1 MRIVPMAQ
9 RMVVS
14 AGAAIALTV
23 GLTACDPTNLYVA
36 SNTIIGVNGAMNTE
50 QTAGHLIVGY
60 DRRFA
65 AIVPKSAP
73 IVDPKTGELV
83 PNVDPK
89 AHEAMSVLSC
99 SQMEVDTIFL
109 TGFTE
114 YLATGEAARR
124 FAAEVAKK
132 SPLRRD
138 AAIGQ
143 FFDCFIPKERKTTTT
158 PTIGTGTGTGGT

>member
-1 MRIVPMAQ
+1 
-9 RMVVS
+9 MVIS
-14 AGAAIALTV
+14 AGAAVALT

-36 SNTIIGVNGAMNTE
+36 SNTVIGVNGAMNLD

-73 IVDPKTGELV
+73 ILDPKTGELD
-83 PNVDPK
+83 PTADPK

-124 FAAEVAKK
+124 FAAKVAER
-132 SPLRRD
+132 SPLHRD

-143 FFDCFIPKERKTTTT
+143 FFDCYIPLERKRAAAPAVT
-158 PTIGTGTGTGGT
+158 TGTVTGGS